1 MKLRNAAI
9 AFLLLMMC
17 LPAMAQRDWGR
28 GQRPK
33 SGACFYQNERF
44 RGDFFCLKNGER
56 WPSLPP
62 GFNDRISSIR
72 VFGGARLRL
81 FNNDNFG
88 GISILLDRDVASL
101 RDIRMP
107 DNPSKSW
114 NDRISSI
121 AVFGDRDEWGERHDH
136 DHNDWHDRH

>member
-1 MKLRNAAI
+1 MKLRNAAL
-9 AFLLLMMC
+9 AFMLLLMS
-17 LPAMAQRDWGR
+17 LPALAQWDWGH

-33 SGACFYQNERF
+33 AGACFYQDERF
-44 RGDFFCLKNGER
+44 RGNFFCMKVGDR

-88 GISILLDRDVASL
+88 GINILLDRDARSL
-101 RDIRMP
+101 RELRLP

-114 NDRISSI
+114 DDRISSI
-121 AVFGDRDEWGERHDH
+121 AVFADRDEWEHRDR
-136 DHNDWHDRH
+136 DWHDRH